1 MSAAPL
7 LRRRSAL
14 ALAALGATAVAGC
27 DDGGSEPAAGPSPT
41 VDPDTALVDE
51 VVTELI
57 RAERVATAGGRLELA
72 SLHRAHLEALDGRVP
87 AGSPARPVSAAVVRR
102 REQHL
107 QAHLVDAAMAAES
120 GALAR
125 LLASMSAAVAQR
137 LAVDGATP

>member
-1 MSAAPL
+1 MPPGPV

-14 ALAALGATAVAGC
+14 ALAALAAAAATGC
-27 DDGGSEPAAGPSPT
+27 DDGDGAPAATSTPT

-51 VVTELI
+51 VLVELA
-57 RAERVATAGGRLELA
+57 RAERIATAGGRPEWA
-72 SLHRAHLEALDGRVP
+72 ALHRAHIAALDGP
-87 AGSPARPVSAAVVRR
+87 APTGSPARAVGAAVVRR

-107 QAHLVDAAMAAES
+107 QTHLVDAAMAAES

-137 LAVDGATP
+137 LAAEGAAP